1 MFARQEKRRLQQ
13 QNRKRNPFYEE
24 YEGIN
29 RRAVALFPGET
40 FAESASHLTLTNKTT
55 VRQQL
60 LNIEAQHT
68 TCCVK
73 IDSPKFKSRAALL
86 LVKGRVLACV
96 YGSTKIPQQVF
107 GKGAYEQLMAEIT
120 HNGNIFD
127 SYVLS
132 DNMVLAA
139 GSMFH
144 GEVFNATKGRSAASA
159 LKYVVQ
165 QFEACE
171 TPGAIALVD
180 SSDRPVCLVYFANH
194 EVIGIYSFLEEIN
207 MHDMASLVEYLKINP
222 GTQVLASMLNLS
234 AYNLPNDLTFSLS
247 GLNEAE
253 PVKQLDR
260 VTKTQLEAA
269 NLVLLNTLKPL
280 EREVVRTDR
289 FISSTGRNT
298 APRLNHLIQIKN
310 PYRIDPSRTY

>member
-1 MFARQEKRRLQQ
+1 MFARQEKKRLQA

-40 FAESASHLTLTNKTT
+40 FASSTNHLALTNKMT

-73 IDSPKFKSRAALL
+73 IDSPKFKSRSALL

-96 YGSTKIPQQVF
+96 YGSTRIPEQVF
-107 GKGAYEQLMAEIT
+107 GKRAYQQLMAEIT
-120 HNGNIFD
+120 HSGNVFD
-127 SYVLS
+127 SYLLS
-132 DNMVLAA
+132 EDMVLAS

-144 GEVFNATKGRSAASA
+144 GDVFNATKGRSAASA
-159 LKYVVQ
+159 LKYVTQ
-165 QFEACE
+165 QFEACD
-171 TPGAIALVD
+171 TPGSIALVD
-180 SSDRPVCLVYFANH
+180 SSDRPICLVYFAKH
-194 EVIGIYSFLEEIN
+194 QVLGIYSFLDEID
-207 MHDMASLVEYLKINP
+207 MHDMASLVGYLKNNP
-222 GTQVLASMLNLS
+222 DTQVLASMLNLS
-234 AYNLPNDLTFSLS
+234 AYNLYNDLTFSLS

-260 VTKTQLEAA
+260 ITKTQLEAA
-269 NLVLLNTLKPL
+269 NLVLLNTMKPV